1 MALNDHAWLRAS
13 LYFAVDVI
21 YAVNGQTYSVSEVLG
36 FTVELSGNIVE
47 KWSPDG
53 LVLKLFFKI
62 LIFSI
67 LIFNNNFL
75 NNHNNITNSIK
86 DKNVDAVYGAPCRD
100 SGCPMTLQCPPMAPV
115 FMWGRS
121 DPTEWPNSEESEG
134 EYQSEGVNVKLMCS
148 VLFCTSLIE
157 LVGNRGGGS

>member
-75 NNHNNITNSIK
+75 NNHNNITNFTKRQKCWCCIW
-86 DKNVDAVYGAPCRD
+86 C
-100 SGCPMTLQCPPMAPV
+100 TLQGFGMPHDVAVSPDGASIYVGEIRPDRV
-115 FMWGRS
+115 TKFRRVWGRI
-121 DPTEWPNSEESEG
+121 
-134 EYQSEGVNVKLMCS
+134 S
-148 VLFCTSLIE
+148 V
-157 LVGNRGGGS
+157 